1 MKENTVLLVD
11 ADGDSE
17 RIVSEAAT
25 RTGRDVLVAKTSRDA
40 FKILGDQMQRL
51 DLVIVDVD
59 PGAHGL
65 ALLEAISGCA
75 DRPPIVVI
83 TALEETYMKPISM
96 KHGAAACLGKPI
108 TIQKLCSSLNDVS
121 QRSLTCDRWGC
132 LIPSTGNKELNLNAC
147 FSGIAA
153 KLSPT
158 VSSRGRSPRGRAKK
172 SGKRLPQK
180 IKTAGP
186 KPVCL
191 HRRSASEFTCGIDDQ
206 RAFLVE
212 ESLDERERRG

>member
-17 RIVSEAAT
+17 TIVSGAAN

-40 FKILGDQMQRL
+40 FRILGDQMQRL

-75 DRPPIVVI
+75 DRPQIVVI

-108 TIQKLCSSLNDVS
+108 GIAKLKSTLGAVS
-121 QRSLTCDRWGC
+121 KRSFTCDRWGC
-132 LIPSTGNKELNLNAC
+132 LIPSTVHKKLNVKAC

-158 VSSRGRSPRGRAKK
+158 VPCAFKN
-172 SGKRLPQK
+172 
-180 IKTAGP
+180 KT
-186 KPVCL
+186 K
-191 HRRSASEFTCGIDDQ
+191 
-206 RAFLVE
+206 
-212 ESLDERERRG
+212 

>member
-17 RIVSEAAT
+17 GIVSEAAN
-25 RTGRDVLVAKTSRDA
+25 RTGRDVLVAKTSREA
-40 FKILGDQMQRL
+40 FRILGDQMQRL

-108 TIQKLCSSLNDVS
+108 TVQQLSSSLNDVS
-121 QRSLTCDRWGC
+121 RRSLTCDRWGC
-132 LIPSTGNKELNLNAC
+132 LIPSTVNKELNVKEC

-158 VSSRGRSPRGRAKK
+158 VSSA
-172 SGKRLPQK
+172 
-180 IKTAGP
+180 
-186 KPVCL
+186 VD
-191 HRRSASEFTCGIDDQ
+191 H
-206 RAFLVE
+206 LVDAHLTMSYRNVALKE
-212 ESLDERERRG
+212 VEK